1 MPFAEKIAEYARDLI
16 VKELVRDRLGS
27 FGRVFYVTED
37 AERLG
42 DLSEKFDG
50 VYNTISL
57 AITAAVA
64 DRGDVILVD
73 HSYTETV
80 TAVKTVSKG
89 GLSIIGMK
97 KGTQR
102 PEITGNGTVD
112 LFDLTGND
120 ILIQGLA
127 FPAPSTDAQTADIN
141 VAGANCTIRDT
152 YHIGS
157 AGSENKVDII
167 TVASGADDLLVEG
180 VVAYNTV
187 VDCVSWLSLEAAVAR
202 AVIRNCVIMGQFS
215 TAVLMDEATATL
227 ALIENCVFK
236 NTKAATAVVTFTTGN
251 TTGVMRFCHLSGRHT
266 TLASNLV
273 TGTGMDFFE
282 VRVTEEA
289 SLNGAVVPAADTD

>member
-89 GLSIIGMK
+89 GLSIIGLK

-120 ILIQGLA
+120 ILIQGFA

-215 TAVLMDEATATL
+215 TGVLMDEAMATL